1 MNAFLAPLLPTLLTA
16 SLMLIGL
23 ALLWQRV
30 NNLQDDVNN
39 LRSDMNNLRS
49 DMKDL
54 RSDVKEGLERIE
66 RRFDKQQDL
75 ILALTDPARQ
85 STAAKG

>member
-1 MNAFLAPLLPTLLTA
+1 MNAFLAPLLPTLPTA

-39 LRSDMNNLRS
+39 LRSE
-49 DMKDL
+49 MKDL
-54 RSDVKEGLERIE
+54 RSDVKEGFERIE

>member
-1 MNAFLAPLLPTLLTA
+1 MNAFLAPLLPTLPTA

-23 ALLWQRV
+23 AMLWQRV
-30 NNLQDDVNN
+30 NNLQDEVKD
-39 LRSDMNNLRS
+39 LHS
-49 DMKDL
+49 DMK
-54 RSDVKEGLERIE
+54 EGFERIE

-85 STAAKG
+85 STAVKG

>member
-1 MNAFLAPLLPTLLTA
+1 
-16 SLMLIGL
+16 MLIGL

-30 NNLQDDVNN
+30 
-39 LRSDMNNLRS
+39 NNLRS

-54 RSDVKEGLERIE
+54 RSDVKEGFERIE

-85 STAAKG
+85 STAVKG

>member
-1 MNAFLAPLLPTLLTA
+1 M
-16 SLMLIGL
+16 
-23 ALLWQRV
+23 
-30 NNLQDDVNN
+30 NNLQDEVKD
-39 LRSDMNNLRS
+39 LHS
-49 DMKDL
+49 DMK
-54 RSDVKEGLERIE
+54 EGFERIE

>member
-1 MNAFLAPLLPTLLTA
+1 MSPLRADECLPRAPAPNTAQHCPTLPTA

-23 ALLWQRV
+23 AMLWQRV
-30 NNLQDDVNN
+30 NNLQDEVKD
-39 LRSDMNNLRS
+39 LHS
-49 DMKDL
+49 DMK
-54 RSDVKEGLERIE
+54 EGFERIE

-85 STAAKG
+85 STAVKG

>member
-1 MNAFLAPLLPTLLTA
+1 MNAFLAPLLPTLPTA

-23 ALLWQRV
+23 AMLWQRV
-30 NNLQDDVNN
+30 NNLQDEVKD
-39 LRSDMNNLRS
+39 LHS
-49 DMKDL
+49 DMK
-54 RSDVKEGLERIE
+54 EGFERIE

>member
-1 MNAFLAPLLPTLLTA
+1 MNAFLAPLLPTLPTA

-30 NNLQDDVNN
+30 NNL
-39 LRSDMNNLRS
+39 RS

-54 RSDVKEGLERIE
+54 RSDVKEGFERIE

-85 STAAKG
+85 STAVKG